1 MTLLLDTH
9 ALIWFLDN
17 DTRLPATTRT
27 QIETTPTV
35 FVSIASLW
43 EISIKANIGKLDLS
57 APFSTIEPNL
67 VALGITQLPIT
78 FKDLEIY
85 LSLPLHHRDPF
96 DRILI
101 AQTIN
106 HSLLLVSQDTQIDA
120 YAMQRLWEPSQQD
133 IQP

>member
-9 ALIWFLDN
+9 ALIWFLEN
-17 DTRLPATTRT
+17 DARLPTNTRI

-43 EISIKANIGKLDLS
+43 EIAIKANIGKLSLNF
-57 APFSTIEPNL
+57 PFSTIAPNL
-67 VALGITQLPIT
+67 ITTGISELPIS

-85 LSLPLHHRDPF
+85 LSLQLHHRDPF

-101 AQTIN
+101 AQAMN
-106 HSLLLVSQDTQIDA
+106 HSLYFISQDTQMDA
-120 YAMQRLWEPSQQD
+120 YPIQRIWG
-133 IQP
+133 

>member
-17 DTRLPATTRT
+17 DPRLPASICT

-43 EISIKANIGKLDLS
+43 EIAIKVNIGKLDLS

-67 VALGITQLPIT
+67 IALGITPLSIT

-106 HSLLLVSQDTQIDA
+106 HNLSLVSQDNQMDA
-120 YAMQRLWEPSQQD
+120 YSIQRLWEPQQG
-133 IQP
+133 

>member
-106 HSLLLVSQDTQIDA
+106 HSLFLVSQDTQMDA

>member
-43 EISIKANIGKLDLS
+43 EISIKANINKLDLS

-101 AQTIN
+101 AQAIN
-106 HSLLLVSQDTQIDA
+106 HSLFLVSQDTQMDA
-120 YAMQRLWEPSQQD
+120 YAIQRLWEPSQQE
-133 IQP
+133 PSP